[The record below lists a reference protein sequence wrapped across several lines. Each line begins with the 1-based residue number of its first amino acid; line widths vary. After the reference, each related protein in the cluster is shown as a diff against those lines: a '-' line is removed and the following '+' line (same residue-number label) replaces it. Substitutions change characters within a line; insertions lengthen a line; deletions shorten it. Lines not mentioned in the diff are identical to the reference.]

1 MCKWLWKKDGHMR
14 KTKTIC
20 TMGPAV
26 DDDETLKKIILNG
39 MDCARFNFSHGT
51 HEEHANRISR
61 VKRLS
66 AELGQPVALMLDTKG
81 PEIRIKNFGEG
92 FVVLEPGAEF
102 VLYSNPDE
110 IGDIHGV
117 AVTYPYL
124 AEEICIGTT
133 ILIDDG
139 LIALDVAALDGNDV
153 VCVVRNGG
161 KISNHKSINI
171 PGVFIDMPYISATDR
186 SDILFGIEQGV
197 DFVAASFV
205 RTPDDVRKLRKL
217 LDVNCGK
224 RIQIISKIE
233 NACGVDHLDE
243 IIECSDGI
251 MVARGDMGVE
261 IPFKEL
267 PPIQKEII
275 AKCYKAGKHVVTATQ
290 MLDSMTYHPRPTRA
304 EVSDVANAIYDGS
317 TVIMLSGETAAGRYP
332 VEAVRAMAE
341 IAEYTE
347 SKIDYEKRFVKNR
360 LNLGRDIINA
370 IGSSACD
377 ASYFLDA
384 KAIVCVSMT
393 GRTARVVSHYRPACP
408 VIAAVT
414 DEMACRQ
421 LKLSY
426 GILPILAT
434 VQPTV
439 DDTVLHACELAMQT
453 KLVKEGDLVIV
464 TCGSAIGIETSTD
477 TMFIKIL

>member
-1 MCKWLWKKDGHMR
+1 
-14 KTKTIC
+14 
-20 TMGPAV
+20 MGPAV
-26 DDDETLKKIILNG
+26 DDDDILRKIILNG

-51 HEEHANRISR
+51 HDEHALRIAR

-66 AELGQPVALMLDTKG
+66 AELRQPVALMLDTKG
-81 PEIRIKNFGEG
+81 PEIRVKDFADG
-92 FVVLEPGAEF
+92 FVILEPGAEF
-102 VLYSNPDE
+102 TLYSDPTK

-124 AEEICIGTT
+124 AEEICIGTS

-139 LIALDVAALDGNDV
+139 LIALDVTELRGCDV
-153 VCVVRNGG
+153 VCIVRNGG

-171 PGVFIDMPYISATDR
+171 PGVFIDMPYISAVDR

-205 RTPDDVRKLRKL
+205 RTPDDVKKLRKL
-217 LDVNCGK
+217 LDVNGGK

-233 NACGVDHLDE
+233 NASGVDHLDE
-243 IIECSDGI
+243 IIEHSDGV

-317 TVIMLSGETAAGRYP
+317 TVIMLSGETAAGKYP
-332 VEAVRAMAE
+332 VESVKTMAE

-347 SKIDYEKRFVKNR
+347 SKIDYEMRFAKNR
-360 LNLGRDIINA
+360 LNLGRDIVNA

-384 KAIVCVSMT
+384 KAIICVSMT

-408 VIAAVT
+408 VVAAVT

-426 GILPILAT
+426 GILPLLAT

-439 DDTVLHACELAMQT
+439 DDSVLHACELAKNT
-453 KLVKEGDLVIV
+453 GLVKEGDLAIV
-464 TCGSAIGIETSTD
+464 TCGSSIGTETSAD
-477 TMFIKIL
+477 TMLIKTMG

>member
-1 MCKWLWKKDGHMR
+1 MR
-14 KTKTIC
+14 KTKIIC

-26 DDDETLKKIILNG
+26 DDDDILRNIILNG

-51 HEEHANRISR
+51 HEEHALRIAR

-66 AELGQPVALMLDTKG
+66 AELRQPVALMLDTKG
-81 PEIRIKNFGEG
+81 PEIRVKDFADG
-92 FVVLEPGAEF
+92 FVILEPGAEF
-102 VLYSNPDE
+102 TLYSDPTK

-124 AEEICIGTT
+124 AEEICIGTS

-139 LIALDVAALDGNDV
+139 LIALDVTELRGCDV
-153 VCVVRNGG
+153 VCIVRNGG

-171 PGVFIDMPYISATDR
+171 PGVFIDMPYISAVDR

-205 RTPDDVRKLRKL
+205 RTPDDVKKLRKL
-217 LDVNCGK
+217 LDVNGGK

-233 NACGVDHLDE
+233 NASGVDHLDE
-243 IIECSDGI
+243 IIEHSDGV

-317 TVIMLSGETAAGRYP
+317 TVIMLSGETAAGKYP
-332 VEAVRAMAE
+332 VESVKTMAE

-347 SKIDYEKRFVKNR
+347 SKIDYEMRFAKNR
-360 LNLGRDIINA
+360 LNLGRDIVNA

-384 KAIVCVSMT
+384 KAIICVSMT

-408 VIAAVT
+408 VVAAVT

-426 GILPILAT
+426 GILPLLAT

-439 DDTVLHACELAMQT
+439 DDSVLHACELAKNT
-453 KLVKEGDLVIV
+453 GLVKEGDLAIV
-464 TCGSAIGIETSTD
+464 TCGSSIGTETSAD
-477 TMFIKIL
+477 TMLIKTMG